1 MRLAAWPGADM
12 RFYAQETA
20 PVTPDVENARA
31 ERDAKQ
37 PATASGPAASGPEQ
51 QLQTPAAEASSEITP
66 APRKESDEDAQ
77 PSEEA

>member
-1 MRLAAWPGADM
+1 M

-37 PATASGPAASGPEQ
+37 PAAAGGPAASDGSEQ
-51 QLQTPAAEASSEITP
+51 QLQTPAAEASCEITP
-66 APRKESDEDAQ
+66 APMKESDEDAQ